1 MAGEAKQTDFK
12 QGPYLAAA
20 FLCERVLVEQDGV
33 LSAIRVVD
41 RVTRTI
47 VGPSPPDKMEP
58 FDYEITLLVTLK
70 KGHVEGSHL
79 LNIALVSPP
88 GDTRSLLQQTIL
100 FDGQEDRGVNVISR
114 MAMRLEV
121 EGLY

>member
-41 RVTRTI
+41 RVTRT
-47 VGPSPPDKMEP
+47 
-58 FDYEITLLVTLK
+58 
-70 KGHVEGSHL
+70 VEGSHL